1 EVQGG
6 MYSESTLIGDINAK
20 MEGQDTIQRDL
31 LEKEKKL
38 EDLEMRRQLAKAAE
52 AQVRK
57 HRQEFQRTLSNLAG
71 DMFLGEAILE
81 SERKINSARDT
92 LRLIGVVAVFAD
104 KALEIFDNQRK
115 CFGCMRP
122 LDGGESEKEFM
133 KRIKEFRSAEEAPA
147 FIENKAILERHTERL
162 RELQSL
168 TQWDERL
175 QREEEEFQSEYN
187 LDDLETNVSE
197 LKSEVQ
203 NLHTDLN
210 NLEDL
215 SNLKKTAENMLGL
228 ETEVEQLS

>member
-1 EVQGG
+1 DDQTDTLNELRSAAQDRRARLSKMHSEMEFFNRISRLRDERDQKAAKADRLRNDYKEEFREVQGG

-92 LRLIGVVAVFAD
+92 
-104 KALEIFDNQRK
+104 
-115 CFGCMRP
+115 
-122 LDGGESEKEFM
+122 
-133 KRIKEFRSAEEAPA
+133 
-147 FIENKAILERHTERL
+147 
-162 RELQSL
+162 
-168 TQWDERL
+168 
-175 QREEEEFQSEYN
+175 
-187 LDDLETNVSE
+187 
-197 LKSEVQ
+197 
-203 NLHTDLN
+203 
-210 NLEDL
+210 
-215 SNLKKTAENMLGL
+215 
-228 ETEVEQLS
+228 